1 MCYVATKQLFVK
13 PVLPVLNDLIQ
24 HFHVL
29 NDLIQHFQR
38 FPAPFVTAQYYHSSL
53 AGLTVK

>member
-1 MCYVATKQLFVK
+1 MCYAATKQLFGK

-38 FPAPFVTAQYYHSSL
+38 FPVPSATAQCHHSFFKQVL
-53 AGLTVK
+53 L